1 MRVRFPFLG
10 ISLAWT
16 LLLIATGIS
25 AQKPNIIL
33 IISDDQSFNSIAY
46 AGGDVFTPCID
57 SLAREGIRFSNAH
70 VPSTVCSPSTGEA
83 WAKPITKP
91 SNVHTAVPEQ
101 TDKASCQAAMV
112 QVVAAML
119 VSKAACWALPLS

>member
-33 IISDDQSFNSIAY
+33 IISDDQSFNSISY
-46 AGGDVFTPCID
+46 AGGAVYTPFIIP
-57 SLAREGIRFSNAH
+57 LAGA
-70 VPSTVCSPSTGEA
+70 
-83 WAKPITKP
+83 
-91 SNVHTAVPEQ
+91 
-101 TDKASCQAAMV
+101 
-112 QVVAAML
+112 
-119 VSKAACWALPLS
+119 